1 MCQLCRL
8 YWCHIEIQP
17 LTFDV
22 SIVIMLRCVPPLK
35 LILIFNLIDLNSDL
49 HIVPQ
54 YYKTRSGSGTLIFN
68 RIDLSAQTFK
78 LGSRL
83 RQVSL
88 FVGCRF
94 IVWLFV
100 DAVLLYTFL
109 WMKIYCMTF
118 CGCSCLQFHKQAP
131 GRLEQRPLEI
141 RDPSFD
147 NCCVCKSHKCHIFFW
162 IFLKLK

>member
-1 MCQLCRL
+1 MCHLCRL
-8 YWCHIEIQP
+8 YWWHIKIQP

-22 SIVIMLRCVPPLK
+22 FIVIMLRCVPPLK

-83 RQVSL
+83 WQLFL

-94 IVWLFV
+94 IVR
-100 DAVLLYTFL
+100 
-109 WMKIYCMTF
+109 ITF
-118 CGCSCLQFHKQAP
+118 CGCSFIIYLFVDADLLYDFLFSQA
-131 GRLEQRPLEI
+131 GT
-141 RDPSFD
+141 
-147 NCCVCKSHKCHIFFW
+147 W
-162 IFLKLK
+162 